1 MSGLQI
7 LNTGL
12 AFTPERILKK
22 YKPLRKVRTPLAFS
36 LLYYPYFLASVTGAL
51 QGRFVK
57 RRMVQAQMVVNGLS
71 GSVYR
76 LANQPDIQAETV
88 SETEYSF
95 LIQPPEITASCAGAY
110 AQEAA
115 FQGWK
120 RKYQTLF
127 SPTLCWSLES
137 HEEQCVYKPY
147 WVVSNGESVTDE
159 MLMIVDGTTG
169 LCGVPESMDIKKAW
183 RNLLDQKDGVG

>member
-1 MSGLQI
+1 MQI
-7 LNTGL
+7 PNTGL
-12 AFTPERILKK
+12 AFTPEQILKK
-22 YKPLRKVRTPLAFS
+22 YKPLRKVRVPLTFS

-57 RRMVQAQMVVNGLS
+57 RRLVQAQMVVNGLS

-76 LANQPDIQAETV
+76 LVNQPDIQEETV
-88 SETEYSF
+88 SEAEYPF
-95 LIQPPEITASCAGAY
+95 RIQPPKITASCAGEY

-115 FQGWK
+115 LQGWK

-127 SPTLCWSLES
+127 SPALRWSLES

-159 MLMIVDGTTG
+159 MMMIVDGTTG
-169 LCGVPESMDIKKAW
+169 LCGVPESMDIKRAW
-183 RNLLDQKDGVG
+183 RNLLAQEDSAG